1 MNQDMQIKRRCAQ
14 KGDIRLNRGDLQ
26 LFMTIL
32 EENNLIKAAGLL
44 YLSPSTAG
52 SRLRAMEDELGF
64 ELFERKRGVKTALP
78 TPKGQEFARVAAQ
91 MLALW
96 NEADQITHSQ
106 ETPTLSIATVDSFL
120 DYNLSPL
127 YRELVTDH
135 GFSLD
140 IKCYPADMI
149 YSLVSSK
156 QADVGFALYHTS
168 CPHVDVVPIMEDEMV
183 LVVPSGE
190 DSWWK
195 AACVSGS
202 GSVSS
207 SGPAQESTCPS
218 ASVHEAIPLSAPVHE
233 AICPSTPVHKAI
245 HPSSLPPE
253 KELMTGSR
261 FNSNMGWGPEF
272 RLWHD
277 RYINPQVRPL
287 VTASSISILSG
298 FLEGRDYWTIMPATT
313 ANGLKAH
320 YPITILPLSPA
331 PPGRTLYMLTHE
343 SPSSLSAK
351 NTDIFSRYL
360 RDYLKMH
367 CPEGNLM
374 E

>member
-52 SRLRAMEDELGF
+52 ARLRAMEDELGF

-156 QADVGFALYHTS
+156 QADVGFALYHTI

-183 LVVPSGE
+183 LVVPSGA

-195 AACVSGS
+195 AACVSNS

-207 SGPAQESTCPS
+207 SGPAQESTFPS

-233 AICPSTPVHKAI
+233 AICPSTPVHEAI

-287 VTASSISILSG
+287 VTASSISILTG

>member
-1 MNQDMQIKRRCAQ
+1 MQIKRRCAQ

-52 SRLRAMEDELGF
+52 SRLRAMEDDLGF